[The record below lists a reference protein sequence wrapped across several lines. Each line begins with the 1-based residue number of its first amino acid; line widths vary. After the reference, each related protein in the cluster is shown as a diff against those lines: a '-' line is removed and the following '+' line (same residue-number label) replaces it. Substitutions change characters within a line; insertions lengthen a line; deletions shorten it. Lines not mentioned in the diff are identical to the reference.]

1 MVWDRERYIAHSL
14 FEDTGRE
21 MFSELFG
28 PLHVL
33 EKEWRLQGATESEIS
48 MKAFDWDYVPVVWLG
63 AKAELEYRLAPHLF
77 GGGTIFGLDHRIPN
91 GVHIDTYRYYVNL
104 GREMLGL
111 EPISS
116 EGWGRMAF

>member
-63 AKAELEYRLAPHLF
+63 AKTGAQTGIAPRIIEDTPEQRLA
-77 GGGTIFGLDHRIPN
+77 
-91 GVHIDTYRYYVNL
+91 IDRL
-104 GREMLGL
+104 EEMT
-111 EPISS
+111 S
-116 EGWGRMAF
+116 